1 VDVREPF
8 RVLVLLPG
16 PTWTKVGVFDG
27 EKAVLVET
35 LHHPPEEIEGETL
48 RDQFLCRKQI
58 ILDALDR
65 EGINLTRLRAVAG
78 PGGFIRPIPGGT
90 YRVAEAMLE
99 EMRSGADGHLFHL
112 GGLLAHE
119 IASPLHI
126 PAFVVDPVTVGMEAV
141 LRLSEIPDAG
151 RCGPFHSLHQQA
163 AARRVAARIGKRY
176 EEMNAVVACLDGE
189 ITVGAHRGGWV
200 IDMNGGFDG
209 GGPDA
214 PEPGGGRAEGGLESF
229 GFSGRHPDGERMDMT
244 VGDPGSSK
252 SRDAGVR
259 RGAEERGCRE
269 TAYRV
274 AKEIGGCAAV
284 LGGKVDAV
292 VLTGRPAC
300 GKMFTEEIVRRVSW
314 IAPVHILPE
323 DDLLRSLAEGALRVL
338 RGEEDVKEY
347 PPADYEKGVEG
358 IHG

>member
-1 VDVREPF
+1 MREPI
-8 RVLVLLPG
+8 RVLALLPG

-35 LHHPPEEIEGETL
+35 LHHPPEEIDGETP
-48 RDQFLCRKQI
+48 RDQFLCRKQV

-78 PGGFIRPIPGGT
+78 PGGFTRPLPGGT

-99 EMRSGADGHLFHL
+99 EIRSGADGHLFHL
-112 GGLLAHE
+112 GGLLAYE

-126 PAFVVDPVTVGMEAV
+126 PAFVVDPVTMDGMEAV
-141 LRLSEIPDAG
+141 LRLPEFPDTG
-151 RCGPFHSLHQQA
+151 RCGPFYSLHQRA

-176 EEMNAVVACLDGE
+176 EEMNAVVACLEGQ

-200 IDMNGGFDG
+200 IDMNGGFDEG
-209 GGPDA
+209 GA
-214 PEPGGGRAEGGLESF
+214 PEPGGGHAARV
-229 GFSGRHPDGERMDMT
+229 RHPDGERMDMT

-269 TAYRV
+269 KAYRV

-338 RGEEDVKEY
+338 RGEEDVREY
-347 PPADYEKGVEG
+347 SPADYEKGVEG